1 MLVYREVC
9 PLTNYA
15 SQALIDSGS
24 QKEEQFFRAARVT
37 RPYIVQPLL
46 SVTTSSKPSSVK
58 DHAFLLDV
66 EVANVSQN
74 ADVVVSQVMTMSPLW
89 TCQAVS
95 EPAW

>member
-1 MLVYREVC
+1 MLIYREVC
-9 PLTNYA
+9 RLTDYA
-15 SQALIDSGS
+15 PQALIDSGS

-46 SVTTSSKPSSVK
+46 SVTTSSKPSFGK

-66 EVANVSQN
+66 EVANVSEN

-89 TCQAVS
+89 KCQAIS
-95 EPAW
+95 EPAP